1 MKKFLHPSA
10 SVDDGETGA
19 PSQTISQQTQAAVPI
34 LHDASPP
41 DTRWVDDT
49 TSTKASPDA
58 RSAWQPTR
66 DPKAVLTTLGGVKF
80 GGSQGGGDD
89 DGPAIGGGHNN
100 KQTRRGRGATHD
112 LRYDEWVNPL
122 WKRSRSNVLPDP
134 VPPVRPPGSGA
145 PMQGV
150 LVHFPEGL
158 TPHVPQKITMSK
170 ILTALTKKQNALIES
185 PTGTGKSLSL
195 LCSALA
201 WQEQERV
208 TTDEANVQIKMRNES
223 SQLQYEREC
232 ALRRGARNAQHE
244 IKIKSDLPEGKQKPT
259 DDPVGAAAAVALNN
273 ELDQTLALKNEL
285 EAYGPTVRDALIQ
298 ASVVNPR
305 TFDVTRDLAVHV
317 IKNENTEAAKPEGV
331 PRIKPEACEV
341 KPEVTAAS
349 AKPGRTT
356 NTSEKNLPPIEPPT
370 WEPLQ
375 GVPKIYLCSRTH
387 SQLHQ
392 LVKELKRT
400 PYRPKYTIL
409 GSRKQYCPINKN
421 DEECTELTKN
431 KNTGSGETS
440 CGYVRLYL
448 PNPDTLCTA
457 PF

>member
-1 MKKFLHPSA
+1 MKKFLYPSA

-232 ALRRGARNAQHE
+232 ALRRGARNAQL
-244 IKIKSDLPEGKQKPT
+244 S
-259 DDPVGAAAAVALNN
+259 
-273 ELDQTLALKNEL
+273 LA
-285 EAYGPTVRDALIQ
+285 RQ
-298 ASVVNPR
+298 R
-305 TFDVTRDLAVHV
+305 
-317 IKNENTEAAKPEGV
+317 
-331 PRIKPEACEV
+331 
-341 KPEVTAAS
+341 
-349 AKPGRTT
+349 
-356 NTSEKNLPPIEPPT
+356 
-370 WEPLQ
+370 
-375 GVPKIYLCSRTH
+375 
-387 SQLHQ
+387 
-392 LVKELKRT
+392 
-400 PYRPKYTIL
+400 
-409 GSRKQYCPINKN
+409 
-421 DEECTELTKN
+421 
-431 KNTGSGETS
+431 
-440 CGYVRLYL
+440 
-448 PNPDTLCTA
+448 
-457 PF
+457 